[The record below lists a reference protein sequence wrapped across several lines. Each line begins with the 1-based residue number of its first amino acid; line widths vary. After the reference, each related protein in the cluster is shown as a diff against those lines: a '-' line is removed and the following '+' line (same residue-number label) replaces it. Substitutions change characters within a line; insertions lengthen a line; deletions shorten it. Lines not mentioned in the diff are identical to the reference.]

1 MAGAAPQV
9 KASAPVAAQPALQVS
24 RPGDASE
31 REAEQIARTVMHMPA
46 SAIPAQR
53 VPLMAARAVAAGADA
68 APPTAPGLPSGG
80 QPLPAGTRRF
90 MEGRLGAD
98 LSRVRV
104 HTGSAAA
111 GAAAGMGARAFT
123 YGRDIYFG
131 SGQFQPESAS
141 GRELIAHELVHTIQ
155 QRAAVQRAVLP
166 GVSVRAHSPPMAQRG
181 LGSRLLGAATAVY
194 DAGAS
199 VVTAVGDAIGVVI
212 QKVKDFFA
220 EKAAILPGFTL
231 FTMVIGKNPINDA
244 PVNAS
249 GADMLRQIVGSVPFG
264 DKVVEALDNH
274 GIFDKGAAF
283 IAAQFKAL
291 KRLGANVVAS
301 LKTFFGSLGPGA
313 ALDLSG
319 TWNAGKALVTSVID
333 EVIGF
338 AKGLVKDFAKLVQ
351 EAIIKPLGRWAA
363 SKIPK
368 FDLLAA
374 VFGKNPISDEGES
387 PAAAIIGAFMK
398 LIGQEEIWNNIRKG
412 NAVGRA
418 WAWFQGA
425 MRGARSLVTS
435 IPGRVMTTIKSLT
448 IVDLVT
454 IAGAFKKIMGAFAS
468 FVGDFASWAGG
479 TVLELLEIILIVVA
493 PAAVPYLK
501 RAGGAFK
508 TIIRNPI
515 GFVRTLV
522 AAGKQGFSQFAG
534 NFLTHLK
541 AALVGWLTGA
551 LAGAGVYIPQGFNL
565 REILKFVLSVMG
577 LTWANIRAKLVRA
590 VGETAVKALETGFDI
605 VKTLVTEGPAAAWQ
619 KIVETINNLK
629 EMAID
634 AVMSFVK
641 SKIVE
646 IAVIKLLSMLS
657 PAGAFI
663 QALIAIYNTIMFF
676 VERLRQIAAVAASF
690 IDSIAAIARGTIAPA
705 AARVERT
712 LAGMLVLVISFLAR
726 LAGLGRVSD
735 AITGLIQKI
744 RAPIDRALD
753 RVVEWIVSMA
763 RRLGRLAVSGGR
775 AVVAAVT
782 NWWRARKAFT
792 DRAGQAHSLYFA
804 GEGRA
809 AKLTVATIPTPVVQW
824 LSIVAPAA
832 AASTDPAVKG
842 AYAGASALIRGGL
855 ATRLANLNSGGA
867 APAPAAAD
875 VDALN
880 NDLASLSVHLTV
892 LMPLDPRATA
902 ASSAAAGPA
911 KVGVNA
917 MIKLRKENAI
927 AIVVAIGPSPSKPGI
942 TFVHYK
948 RLRPRGKPFNAEAVN
963 VVFFNRDWG
972 SQFTAWVDDPREFY
986 MGPTPSKRNAAG
998 RTIIAS
1004 IKARMQ
1010 GQGRYDPARNVVLY
1024 NRSASGTPL
1033 PAGQLVEYPADR
1045 VDLGHLVDAV
1055 HYWNSNGRLTFPQSP
1070 QVLAFMADPNNYE
1083 LEPSGPNQQRGAQL
1097 SGSGVR
1103 YLPPVA

>member
-24 RPGDASE
+24 RPEDASE
-31 REAEQIARTVMHMPA
+31 REAEQIARTVMHTPA
-46 SAIPAQR
+46 SAFPAAR
-53 VPLMAARAVAAGADA
+53 VPLMAARAVDRHGAS
-68 APPTAPGLPSGG
+68 PPPGAPGLPAGG

-131 SGQFQPESAS
+131 GGEYQPESAS

-166 GVSVRAHSPPMAQRG
+166 GTQVQAHSPPMAQRG
-181 LGSRLLGAATAVY
+181 IGSRLLGAATAVY
-194 DAGAS
+194 DTGAS
-199 VVTAVGDAIGVVI
+199 VVNAVGDAIGVVI
-212 QKVKDFFA
+212 QKVKDYFA

-301 LKTFFGSLGPGA
+301 LKTFFSSLGPGA

-333 EVIGF
+333 EVISF

-351 EAIIKPLGRWAA
+351 DAIIKPLGRWAA
-363 SKIPK
+363 SKIHK

-374 VFGKNPISDEGES
+374 VLGKNPISDEGES
-387 PAAAIIGAFMK
+387 PAATIIGAFMK

-418 WAWFQGA
+418 WTWFQGA

-479 TVLELLEIILIVVA
+479 TVLELLEIILLVVA
-493 PAAVPYLK
+493 PNAVPYLK
-501 RAGGAFK
+501 KAGGAFK

-522 AAGKQGFSQFAG
+522 AAGKQGFTQFAG

-541 AALVGWLTGA
+541 AALIGWLTGA

-646 IAVIKLLSMLS
+646 IAVTKLLSMLS

-712 LAGMLVLVISFLAR
+712 LAGMLVLAISFLAR
-726 LAGLGRVSD
+726 LASLGRVSD

-763 RRLGRLAVSGGR
+763 RRLGRFVAQAGVPNDPAKRLELAGNHAVTLARPLAGKATRPLLQGALGMLKTRYALSTLVPYESGGE
-775 AVVAAVT
+775 
-782 NWWRARKAFT
+782 WWVSISINPGTKKKL
-792 DRAGQAHSLYFA
+792 GVK
-804 GEGRA
+804 GA
-809 AKLTVATIPTPVVQW
+809 AKAATT
-824 LSIVAPAA
+824 AA
-832 AASTDPAVKG
+832 ATSTDPKIASYEKILNGLSLPLIQNETNPDKYREKMRNSIVTHYQSKTVSELNSAVFQSG
-842 AYAGASALIRGGL
+842 VIPRALNRIRGDIFELWLDKNGVMNRQSPVFVDNRL
-855 ATRLANLNSGGA
+855 KRKRVADGVIGTATL
-867 APAPAAAD
+867 
-875 VDALN
+875 VDA
-880 NDLASLSVHLTV
+880 
-892 LMPLDPRATA
+892 
-902 ASSAAAGPA
+902 
-911 KVGVNA
+911 KVRRPNT
-917 MIKLRKENAI
+917 K
-927 AIVVAIGPSPSKPGI
+927 PSPSDKAQMTDYGI
-942 TFVHYK
+942 IIK
-948 RLRPRGKPFNAEAVN
+948 EAIKAVN
-963 VVFFNRDWG
+963 VTSIVELGPFKSVKYIFNDSSLITLW
-972 SQFTAWVDDPREFY
+972 
-986 MGPTPSKRNAAG
+986 TPDLVANVGAG
-998 RTIIAS
+998 KYST
-1004 IKARMQ
+1004 
-1010 GQGRYDPARNVVLY
+1010 G
-1024 NRSASGTPL
+1024 
-1033 PAGQLVEYPADR
+1033 
-1045 VDLGHLVDAV
+1045 
-1055 HYWNSNGRLTFPQSP
+1055 
-1070 QVLAFMADPNNYE
+1070 
-1083 LEPSGPNQQRGAQL
+1083 
-1097 SGSGVR
+1097 
-1103 YLPPVA
+1103 